1 MLWPIFCEFL
11 CDLSLLWCSLPV
23 SAVYFIFLYHIFLYH
38 FKHKQFL
45 LLQQWGLNWKE
56 RNVDSY
62 YKKKK
67 KYWWILFYFFFPQR
81 IFYRSYL
88 TYILTK
94 LRQKVWDHNCG
105 PNDRHAGYP
114 LASSVTFLSQI
125 SCLHIFP
132 FPVFCLTTVVTRR
145 RPLVLLECSL
155 RLTRGLLTWFYC
167 ILSSLST
174 KGKQRGKKKKKIINM
189 GQMWLWR
196 DALICISSSRL
207 MRLE

>member
-1 MLWPIFCEFL
+1 MGSKLEREERGFL
-11 CDLSLLWCSLPV
+11 LQKKKEVLMD
-23 SAVYFIFLYHIFLYH
+23 FIFF
-38 FKHKQFL
+38 
-45 LLQQWGLNWKE
+45 
-56 RNVDSY
+56 
-62 YKKKK
+62 
-67 KYWWILFYFFFPQR
+67 FFFPQR

-88 TYILTK
+88 TCILTK

-132 FPVFCLTTVVTRR
+132 FPVFCLTTFVTQR

-174 KGKQRGKKKKKIINM
+174 KGKQRGKKKKK
-189 GQMWLWR
+189 L
-196 DALICISSSRL
+196 LIWGKCDYGE
-207 MRLE
+207 MH